1 MYKGKYANAFS
12 PRNHGNNLDKSTERS
27 KRSPDFNGSATS
39 LSYEPRIRRLRH
51 WGVKGWKLH
60 FQDPIGAIFF
70 IDVCVNI

>member
-1 MYKGKYANAFS
+1 MQMRLVLVITGIIWIKAQTGAKEAQ
-12 PRNHGNNLDKSTERS
+12 T
-27 KRSPDFNGSATS
+27 FNGSATS